1 MMRRLKSATMRVID
15 CRRLKISVALGL
27 LCASA
32 SLAADGPG
40 LVDAA
45 RNGNVDAVRSLLKGG
60 ADPNQTAP
68 DGSTA
73 VHWAV
78 HGDNLAMLNALLDA
92 GARPDGVTRYRIAPL
107 TLAAQNG
114 NAALVERLLAAG
126 ANPDTASE
134 EGQTALM
141 TAARNGSVAAVRALL
156 KRGAQVGLAES
167 FRGQTALMFAAGEG
181 NTDAARLLLEFG
193 AKLNERSKGGYTP
206 LLFAVRNNRFETVKF
221 LLEQGANVNDRIP
234 DGTSALSMAILNAD
248 FDLAALLLDSGA
260 DPNVPDPRGHPLH
273 VVVWLH
279 QPGAPPDFAMNGED
293 PQPVPRPR
301 GKLSHLDMAKKL
313 LAKGADPNA
322 PITWG
327 DRRFNSAGVARSP
340 ANLNI
345 GRHYLTYEGA
355 TPFYLA
361 ARNGDE
367 PMMRVLAAAGADPT
381 KSNRFGVTPL
391 MAAAC
396 LDYYEGE
403 TAGPFSGVPESQ
415 RLEAVKLALALGN
428 TINART
434 TFGDYKMIGTP
445 ENTLLRYPDNFQDLI
460 DLGMGDPRFAE
471 MTALHGAVIC
481 NQPSIVKY
489 LIEQGA
495 EVNAKNRLGWTPLMM
510 AGGLYIAN
518 AHKTSPGSAEI
529 LREALAARGLNG
541 R

>member
-1 MMRRLKSATMRVID
+1 MRVNWIT
-15 CRRLKISVALGL
+15 VALGV

-32 SLAADGPG
+32 SLAADGPA
-40 LVDAA
+40 LVEAA
-45 RNGNVDAVRSLLKGG
+45 RDGSVETVRSLLKGG
-60 ADPNQTAP
+60 ADPNQAAP

-78 HGDNLAMLNALLDA
+78 HRHNLTMLNALLGA
-92 GARPDGVTRYRIAPL
+92 GAKPDGVTRYRIAPL

-114 NAALVERLLAAG
+114 NAALVERLLDAG
-126 ANPDTASE
+126 AHPDTASE

-156 KRGAQVGLAES
+156 KRGARVGLAES

-193 AKLNERSKGGYTP
+193 AALGERSKGGYSP
-206 LLFAVRNNRFETVKF
+206 LLFAVRNNRYETVKF

-234 DGTSALSMAILNAD
+234 DGTSALSIAILNAD

-260 DPNVPDPRGHPLH
+260 DPNAPDPRGHPLH

-301 GKLSHLDMAKKL
+301 GTLSHLDIAKKL

-322 PITWG
+322 AITWG
-327 DRRFNSAGVARSP
+327 DRRFNTGGLARNP
-340 ANLNI
+340 TNLNI
-345 GRHYLTYEGA
+345 GRHYLTYQGA

-381 KSNRFGVTPL
+381 RSNRFGVTPL

-428 TINART
+428 KINART
-434 TFGDYKMIGTP
+434 TFGDYTMIGTP
-445 ENTLLRYPDNFQDLI
+445 EDTLLRYPDNFRDLL
-460 DLGMGDPRFAE
+460 DLGTGDPRFAD

-495 EVNAKNRLGWTPLMM
+495 EVNAKNRLGWTPLMI

-518 AHKTSPGSAEI
+518 AHKTSPGSAQI
-529 LREALAARGLNG
+529 LREALAKVSAK
-541 R
+541 

>member
-1 MMRRLKSATMRVID
+1 M
-15 CRRLKISVALGL
+15 
-27 LCASA
+27 
-32 SLAADGPG
+32 
-40 LVDAA
+40 DAA
-45 RNGNVDAVRSLLKGG
+45 RNGDLGAVRSLLKGG
-60 ADPNQTAP
+60 ADPNQAAP

-78 HGDNLAMLNALLDA
+78 HRDNLDMLNALLAA
-92 GARPDGVTRYRIAPL
+92 GAMPDRVTRYKVAPL

-114 NAALVERLLAAG
+114 NAALVERLLDAG
-126 ANPDTASE
+126 ANPDTVSQ

-156 KRGAQVGLAES
+156 RRGAQVGLAES

-181 NTDAARLLLEFG
+181 NTDAAELLLEVG
-193 AKLNERSKGGYTP
+193 AELKQRSKGGYTP
-206 LLFAVRNNRFETVKF
+206 LLFAVRNNRYDTVKF
-221 LLEQGANVNDRIP
+221 LLAQGADVNDRIP

-248 FDLAALLLDSGA
+248 FDLAALLLEAGA

-301 GKLSHLDMAKKL
+301 GKLSHLDMARLL

-322 PITWG
+322 TITWG
-327 DRRFNSAGVARSP
+327 ERRFGSGGLARNP
-340 ANLNI
+340 PNLNI

-367 PMMRVLAAAGADPT
+367 PMMRVLAAGGADPT
-381 KSNRFGVTPL
+381 KPTRFGVTPL

-403 TAGPFSGVPESQ
+403 TAGPFSGVPEAATAGGREARPRAGQHDQ
-415 RLEAVKLALALGN
+415 RPDHLRRLPDDRHAGRHAAALSGQLSGPGRPGHGRPALRRDDRAARRGDLQPAVN
-428 TINART
+428 RQV
-434 TFGDYKMIGTP
+434 
-445 ENTLLRYPDNFQDLI
+445 PDRAGRRGERQEPAGMDAADDRRRPVHRQRPQDL
-460 DLGMGDPRFAE
+460 PR
-471 MTALHGAVIC
+471 VRRD
-481 NQPSIVKY
+481 S
-489 LIEQGA
+489 
-495 EVNAKNRLGWTPLMM
+495 
-510 AGGLYIAN
+510 
-518 AHKTSPGSAEI
+518 
-529 LREALAARGLNG
+529 ARGAG
-541 R
+541 RARSANRPLT

>member
-1 MMRRLKSATMRVID
+1 MRRLACFAV
-15 CRRLKISVALGL
+15 GF
-27 LCASA
+27 LCAWA
-32 SLAADGPG
+32 SLAASGPT

-45 RNGNVDAVRSLLKGG
+45 KNGDLAAVRSLIKSG
-60 ADPNQTAP
+60 ANPNDAAP

-78 HGDNLAMLNALLDA
+78 HHDNLEMLNALLAA
-92 GARPDGVTRYRIAPL
+92 GAKPDLVTRYKIAPL

-114 NAALVERLLAAG
+114 NAAIIERLLDAG
-126 ANPDTASE
+126 AKPDTVSE

-156 KRGAQVGLAES
+156 RRGAQVGLAES

-193 AKLNERSKGGYTP
+193 ADLNVRSMGGYTP
-206 LLFAVRNNRFETVKF
+206 LLFAVRNNRSDMVKV
-221 LLEQGANVNDRIP
+221 LLDQGANVNDRIP
-234 DGTSALSMAILNAD
+234 DGTSALSLAILNAD
-248 FDLAALLLDSGA
+248 FDLAAQLLEAGA
-260 DPNVPDPRGHPLH
+260 DPNVPDPRGNPLH
-273 VVVWLH
+273 VVVWSH

-301 GKLSHLDMAKKL
+301 GKLSHLDMARLL

-322 PITWG
+322 EITWAE
-327 DRRFNSAGVARSP
+327 RRFGSGGLARNP

-345 GRHYLTYEGA
+345 GRHYLAYQGA

-367 PMMRVLAAAGADPT
+367 PMMRVLADGGANPT
-381 KSNRFGVTPL
+381 KATRFGVTPL

-403 TAGPFSGVPESQ
+403 TAGPFSGVPEPQ
-415 RLEAVKLALALGN
+415 RLEAVKLALELGN
-428 TINART
+428 KINART
-434 TFGDYKMIGTP
+434 AFGDYPMTGTP
-445 ENTLLRYPDNFQDLI
+445 EATLLRYPDNFEDLV
-460 DLGMGDPRFAE
+460 DLGVGDPRFAD

-489 LIEQGA
+489 LIDQGA
-495 EVNAKNRLGWTPLMM
+495 EVNAKNRLGWTPLMI

-529 LREALAARGLNG
+529 LREALAAHGLPTG

>member
-1 MMRRLKSATMRVID
+1 MRLNRAVSTVVRCIVMAAGM
-15 CRRLKISVALGL
+15 
-27 LCASA
+27 LCAPA
-32 SLAADGPG
+32 WLAADGPG

-45 RNGNVDAVRSLLKGG
+45 RSGNVDVVRSLLAGG
-60 ADPNQTAP
+60 ADPNQAAP

-78 HGDNLAMLNALLDA
+78 HGDNLAMLNVLLEA
-92 GARPDGVTRYRIAPL
+92 GARPDAVTRYRIAPL

-114 NAALVERLLAAG
+114 SAALVERLLDAG
-126 ANPDTASE
+126 ADPDTVSE

-141 TAARNGSVAAVRALL
+141 TAARNGSVAAVSALL
-156 KRGAQVGLAES
+156 KRGAQVGLTES

-181 NTDAARLLLEFG
+181 NTAAAALLLEAG
-193 AKLNERSKGGYTP
+193 ATLSERSKGGYTP
-206 LLFAVRNNRFETVKF
+206 LLFAVRNNRSETVAF
-221 LLEQGANVNDRIP
+221 LLKHGATANDRLP
-234 DGTSALSMAILNAD
+234 DGTPALSLAILNAD
-248 FDLAALLLDSGA
+248 FDLAAMLLDAGA

-273 VVVWLH
+273 VVVWSH

-301 GKLSHLDMAKKL
+301 GRLSHLDMARKL
-313 LAKGADPNA
+313 LAMGANPDA
-322 PITWG
+322 TITWKE
-327 DRRFNSAGVARSP
+327 RRFGSGGLARNP

-345 GRHYLTYEGA
+345 GRHYLSYEGA

-367 PMMRVLAAAGADPT
+367 PMMRVLAAGGADPLKT
-381 KSNRFGVTPL
+381 TRFGVTPL

-415 RLEAVKLALALGN
+415 RLEAVKLALTLGN
-428 TINART
+428 PINART
-434 TFGDYKMIGTP
+434 RFGDYTMVGAP
-445 ENTLLRYPDNFQDLI
+445 EDTLLRYPDNFQALV
-460 DLGMGDPRFAE
+460 DLGTGDPRFAE

-489 LIEQGA
+489 LIDQGA
-495 EVNAKNRLGWTPLMM
+495 EVNARNRLGWTPLMI

-518 AHKTSPGSAEI
+518 AHKTSPGSAQV
-529 LREALAARGLNG
+529 LREAMAAQEAGHSR
-541 R
+541 

>member
-1 MMRRLKSATMRVID
+1 MRRLI
-15 CRRLKISVALGL
+15 CFALGV
-27 LCASA
+27 LCAVA
-32 SLAADGPG
+32 PLAANGPA

-45 RNGNVDAVRSLLKGG
+45 RNGDLGAVRSLLNGG
-60 ADPNQTAP
+60 ADPNAAAP

-78 HGDNLAMLNALLDA
+78 HRDNLDMANVLLAA
-92 GARPDGVTRYRIAPL
+92 GARPDRVTRYKVAPL

-114 NAALVERLLAAG
+114 NAAMVERLLAAG
-126 ANPDTASE
+126 SSPDTVSQ

-156 KRGAQVGLAES
+156 RGGATVGLAES
-167 FRGQTALMFAAGEG
+167 VRGQTALMFAAGEG
-181 NTDAARLLLEFG
+181 NTAAAELLLEVG
-193 AKLNERSKGGYTP
+193 AELKQRSTGGYTP
-206 LLFAVRNNRFETVKF
+206 LLFAVRNNRYETVK
-221 LLEQGANVNDRIP
+221 LLVAQGADVNDKIP
-234 DGTSALSMAILNAD
+234 DGTSALGMAILNAD
-248 FDLAALLLDSGA
+248 FDLAALLLEAGA
-260 DPNVPDPRGHPLH
+260 DPNKPDPRGHPLH

-301 GKLSHLDMAKKL
+301 GKLSHLDMARLL
-313 LAKGADPNA
+313 LAKGADPNVT
-322 PITWG
+322 ITWG
-327 DRRFNSAGVARSP
+327 DRRFGSGGLARNP
-340 ANLNI
+340 PNLNI
-345 GRHYLTYEGA
+345 GRHYLTYQGA

-367 PMMRVLAAAGADPT
+367 PMMRVLAAGGADPL
-381 KSNRFGVTPL
+381 KSTRFGVTPL

-403 TAGPFSGVPESQ
+403 TAGPFSGVPEAQ
-415 RLEAVKLALALGN
+415 RLEAVKLALKLGN
-428 TINART
+428 EINART

-445 ENTLLRYPDNFQDLI
+445 EGTLLKYPDNFSDLA
-460 DLGMGDPRFAE
+460 DLGVGDMRFAE

-481 NQPSIVKY
+481 NQPSIVKH

-495 EVNAKNRLGWTPLMM
+495 EVNARNRLGWTPLMI

-518 AHKTSPGSAEI
+518 AHKTSPASADI
-529 LREALAARGLNG
+529 LRGAPAVRDLPTG

>member
-1 MMRRLKSATMRVID
+1 MRFSQVVATVRCVG
-15 CRRLKISVALGL
+15 VALGL
-27 LCASA
+27 SSA
-32 SLAADGPG
+32 ATALAADGPP

-45 RNGNVDAVRSLLKGG
+45 KHGDVIAVRSLLAGG
-60 ADPNQTAP
+60 ADPNQAAP

-78 HGDNLAMLNALLDA
+78 HGDHLAILDVLLAA
-92 GARPDGVTRYRIAPL
+92 GARPDGVTRYGIAPL

-114 NAALVERLLAAG
+114 NAGLIERLLAAG
-126 ANPDTASE
+126 ANPDTTSA

-156 KRGAQVGLAES
+156 QRGAQVGLTEA

-181 NTDAARLLLEFG
+181 NTNAARLLIESG
-193 AKLNERSKGGYTP
+193 ARLDEHSKGGYTP
-206 LLFAVRNNRFETVKF
+206 LLFAVRNNRYETVEF
-221 LLEQGANVNDRIP
+221 LLAQGANVNDTIP
-234 DGTSALSMAILNAD
+234 DGTSALSLAILNAD
-248 FDLAALLLDSGA
+248 FDLAAMLLDAGA

-301 GKLSHLDMAKKL
+301 GKLTHLDMAKKL

-322 PITWG
+322 TITWG
-327 DRRFNSAGVARSP
+327 DRRFNSGGLARNP
-340 ANLNI
+340 VNLNI
-345 GRHYLTYEGA
+345 GRHYLTYQGA

-367 PMMRVLAAAGADPT
+367 PMMRVLAAGGADPT
-381 KSNRFGVTPL
+381 RSTRFGVTPL

-415 RLEAVKLALALGN
+415 RLAAVQLALALGN
-428 TINART
+428 KVNART
-434 TFGDYKMIGTP
+434 TFGEYTMIGTP
-445 ENTLLRYPDNFQDLI
+445 EDTLLRYPDNFQELV
-460 DLGMGDPRFAE
+460 DLGVGDPRFAD

-495 EVNAKNRLGWTPLMM
+495 EVNAKNRLGWTPLMI

-518 AHKTSPGSAEI
+518 AHKTSPGSAQI
-529 LREALAARGLNG
+529 LREALAAHSDG

>member
-1 MMRRLKSATMRVID
+1 V
-15 CRRLKISVALGL
+15 

-32 SLAADGPG
+32 SLAADEAG

-78 HGDNLAMLNALLDA
+78 HGDNLAMLNALLAA
-92 GARPDGVTRYRIAPL
+92 GAKPDVVTRYKITPL

-114 NAALVERLLAAG
+114 NAALVERLLTAG
-126 ANPDTASE
+126 ANPNTASE

-141 TAARNGSVAAVRALL
+141 TAARNGSVTAVRALL

-181 NTDAARLLLEFG
+181 NTDAAKLLLEFG
-193 AKLNERSKGGYTP
+193 AKRDERSKGGYTP
-206 LLFAVRNNRFETVKF
+206 LLFAVRNNRIETVKF
-221 LLEQGANVNDRIP
+221 LLEQGANVNDKIA
-234 DGTSALSMAILNAD
+234 DGTSALSLAILNAD
-248 FDLAALLLDSGA
+248 FDLAALLLDAGA

-293 PQPVPRPR
+293 PRPVPRPR
-301 GKLSHLDMAKKL
+301 GKLSHLDIAKTL
-313 LAKGADPNA
+313 LEKGADPNVT
-322 PITWG
+322 ITWG
-327 DRRFNSAGVARSP
+327 DPRFNSGGVARSP

-345 GRHYLTYEGA
+345 GRHYLTYQGA

-367 PMMRVLAAAGADPT
+367 PMMRVLAAGGADPMKAT
-381 KSNRFGVTPL
+381 RFGVTPL
-391 MAAAC
+391 MGAAC

-403 TAGPFSGVPESQ
+403 TAGPFSGVPETQ

-428 TINART
+428 QINART

-445 ENTLLRYPDNFQDLI
+445 EETLLKYPDNFRDLI

-471 MTALHGAVIC
+471 MTPLHGAVIC

-495 EVNAKNRLGWTPLMM
+495 EVNAKNRLGWTPLMI

-518 AHKTSPGSAEI
+518 AHKTSPGSAQI
-529 LREALAARGLNG
+529 LREVMAAQGLNG

>member
-1 MMRRLKSATMRVID
+1 VFPTVLRYIGFAF
-15 CRRLKISVALGL
+15 GL
-27 LCASA
+27 ACAST
-32 SLAADGPG
+32 SFAADAPT

-45 RNGNVDAVRSLLKGG
+45 RDGNVAAVRSLLKGG
-60 ADPNQTAP
+60 ADPNQTAA

-78 HGDNLAMLNALLDA
+78 HRDDLGMLNALLDA
-92 GARPDGVTRYRIAPL
+92 GAKPDAVTRYRIAPL

-114 NAALVERLLAAG
+114 NAAIVERLLDAG
-126 ANPDTASE
+126 AHPDTASE

-141 TAARNGSVAAVRALL
+141 TAARNGSVATVRALL
-156 KRGAQVGLAES
+156 KRGAQVGLTES

-181 NTDAARLLLEFG
+181 NTEAAKLLLEFG
-193 AKLNERSKGGYTP
+193 AKLNERSKGGYSP
-206 LLFAVRNNRFETVKF
+206 LLFAVRNNRQETVR
-221 LLEQGANVNDRIP
+221 LLLAQGADVNDKIP
-234 DGTSALSMAILNAD
+234 DGTSALSLAILNAD
-248 FDLAALLLDSGA
+248 FDLAAMLLDSGA
-260 DPNVPDPRGHPLH
+260 NPNTPDPRGHPLH
-273 VVVWLH
+273 VVVWSH

-293 PQPVPRPR
+293 PRPVPRPR
-301 GKLSHLDMAKKL
+301 GKLSHLDIAKKL
-313 LAKGADPNA
+313 LEKGADPNVTV
-322 PITWG
+322 TWG
-327 DRRFNSAGVARSP
+327 DPRFNSAGVARSP
-340 ANLNI
+340 VNLNI
-345 GRHYLTYEGA
+345 GRHYLTYQGA

-367 PMMRVLAAAGADPT
+367 PMMRVLAAGGADPV
-381 KSNRFGVTPL
+381 KGNRFGVTPL

-428 TINART
+428 QINART
-434 TFGDYKMIGTP
+434 TFGEYTMIGTP
-445 ENTLLRYPDNFQDLI
+445 EETLLRYPDNFQDLV

-495 EVNAKNRLGWTPLMM
+495 EVNAKNRLGWTPLMI

-518 AHKTSPGSAEI
+518 AHKTSPASAEI
-529 LREALAARGLNG
+529 LREALAARGLND

>member
-1 MMRRLKSATMRVID
+1 
-15 CRRLKISVALGL
+15 
-27 LCASA
+27 
-32 SLAADGPG
+32 
-40 LVDAA
+40 
-45 RNGNVDAVRSLLKGG
+45 
-60 ADPNQTAP
+60 
-68 DGSTA
+68 
-73 VHWAV
+73 
-78 HGDNLAMLNALLDA
+78 MLNALLAA
-92 GARPDGVTRYRIAPL
+92 GAKPDAVTRYKITPL

-126 ANPDTASE
+126 VNPDTASE

-156 KRGAQVGLAES
+156 QRGAQVGLAES

-181 NTDAARLLLEFG
+181 NTDAAKLLLEFG
-193 AKLNERSKGGYTP
+193 AKRDERSKGGYTP
-206 LLFAVRNNRFETVKF
+206 LLFAVRNNRIETVKF
-221 LLEQGANVNDRIP
+221 LLEQGANVNDKIP

-260 DPNVPDPRGHPLH
+260 DPNVPDPRGYPLH

-293 PQPVPRPR
+293 PRPVPRPR
-301 GKLSHLDMAKKL
+301 GKLSHLDIAKRL
-313 LAKGADPNA
+313 LDKGADPNVT
-322 PITWG
+322 ITWG
-327 DRRFNSAGVARSP
+327 DPRFNSAGVARSP

-345 GRHYLTYEGA
+345 GRHYLTYQGA

-415 RLEAVKLALALGN
+415 RLDAVKLALALGN
-428 TINART
+428 QINART
-434 TFGDYKMIGTP
+434 TFGDYTMIGTP
-445 ENTLLRYPDNFQDLI
+445 EGTLLRYPDNFQELVT
-460 DLGMGDPRFAE
+460 LGMGDPRFAE

-495 EVNAKNRLGWTPLMM
+495 EVNAKNRLGWTPLMI

-529 LREALAARGLNG
+529 LREALAAQGLNG

>member
-1 MMRRLKSATMRVID
+1 MRSSQVIATVRYV
-15 CRRLKISVALGL
+15 CVALGL
-27 LCASA
+27 LSASA
-32 SLAADGPG
+32 ALGADGPP

-45 RNGNVDAVRSLLKGG
+45 KNGDLNAVRSLLSGG
-60 ADPNQTAP
+60 ADPNQAAP

-78 HGDNLAMLNALLDA
+78 HRDHLAILNALLDA
-92 GARPDGVTRYRIAPL
+92 GARPDAVTRYRIAPL
-107 TLAAQNG
+107 TLASQNG

-126 ANPDTASE
+126 ANPDTTSE

-156 KRGAQVGLAES
+156 QRGAQVGLAES
-167 FRGQTALMFAAGEG
+167 FRGQTAVMFAAGEG
-181 NTDAARLLLEFG
+181 NTDAVRLLLETG
-193 AKLNERSKGGYTP
+193 AQLHERSKGGYTP
-206 LLFAVRNNRFETVKF
+206 LLFAVRNNRYETVRF
-221 LLEQGANVNDRIP
+221 LLEQGANVNDKIP
-234 DGTSALSMAILNAD
+234 DGTSALSLAILNAD
-248 FDLAALLLDSGA
+248 FDLAAMLLDAGA

-293 PQPVPRPR
+293 PQPVSRPH

-322 PITWG
+322 TITWG
-327 DRRFNSAGVARSP
+327 DRRFNSGGLARNP
-340 ANLNI
+340 VNLNI
-345 GRHYLTYEGA
+345 GRHYLTYQGA

-367 PMMRVLAAAGADPT
+367 PMMRVLAAGGADPT
-381 KSNRFGVTPL
+381 KSTRFGVTPL

-415 RLEAVKLALALGN
+415 RLAAVQLAIALGN
-428 TINART
+428 TVNART
-434 TFGDYKMIGTP
+434 TFGDYGMIGTP
-445 ENTLLRYPDNFQDLI
+445 EDTLLRYPDNFQELI
-460 DLGMGDPRFAE
+460 DLGMGDPRFAD

-481 NQPSIVKY
+481 NQPLIVDY

-495 EVNAKNRLGWTPLMM
+495 EVNAKNRLGWTPLMI

-518 AHKTSPGSAEI
+518 AHKTSPASAQI
-529 LREALAARGLNG
+529 LRDALAAQRRDG

>member
-1 MMRRLKSATMRVID
+1 MTAFRCV
-15 CRRLKISVALGL
+15 SVVMALL
-27 LCASA
+27 WALP

-40 LVDAA
+40 LVEAA
-45 RNGNVDAVRSLLKGG
+45 RSGNVDAVRSLLKGG
-60 ADPNQTAP
+60 ADPNQAAP

-78 HGDNLAMLNALLDA
+78 HGDNLAMLNSLLAA
-92 GARPDGVTRYRIAPL
+92 GARPDGITRYKIAPL

-114 NAALVERLLAAG
+114 NAALVERLLDAG
-126 ANPDTASE
+126 ANPDTVSE

-141 TAARNGSVAAVRALL
+141 TAARNGSVPAVRALL

-193 AKLNERSKGGYTP
+193 AKLNERSKGGYSP
-206 LLFAVRNNRFETVKF
+206 LLFAVRNNRIETVRF
-221 LLEQGANVNDRIP
+221 LLEQGANVNDKIP

-293 PQPVPRPR
+293 PRPVPRPR
-301 GKLSHLDMAKKL
+301 GTLSHLDMAKKL
-313 LAKGADPNA
+313 LAAGADPNA

-327 DRRFNSAGVARSP
+327 DRRFNSGGLARNP

-367 PMMRVLAAAGADPT
+367 PMMRVLAAAGADPM
-381 KSNRFGVTPL
+381 KSTRFGVTPL

-415 RLEAVKLALALGN
+415 RLDAVKLALALGN

-434 TFGDYKMIGTP
+434 SFGDYKMIGTP
-445 ENTLLRYPDNFQDLI
+445 EVTLLRYPDNFQDLM
-460 DLGMGDPRFAE
+460 DLGTGDPRFAD

-481 NQPSIVKY
+481 NQPSIVKF

-495 EVNAKNRLGWTPLMM
+495 EVNAKNRLGWTPLMI

-518 AHKTSPGSAEI
+518 AHKTSPGSAQI

>member
-1 MMRRLKSATMRVID
+1 MRLSHAPSTVLRCVSFT
-15 CRRLKISVALGL
+15 LGL
-27 LCASA
+27 FCASA

-40 LVDAA
+40 LVDAV
-45 RNGNVDAVRSLLKGG
+45 RNGNLDAVRSLLTGG
-60 ADPNQTAP
+60 ADPNQAAP

-73 VHWAV
+73 VHWAA
-78 HGDNLAMLNALLDA
+78 HGDNLAMLNVLLAA
-92 GARPDGVTRYRIAPL
+92 GAKPDVVTRYKITPL

-126 ANPDTASE
+126 ANPNTASE

-141 TAARNGSVAAVRALL
+141 TAARNGSVAVVRALL

-181 NTDAARLLLEFG
+181 NTDAAKLLLEFG
-193 AKLNERSKGGYTP
+193 AKRDERSKGGYTP
-206 LLFAVRNNRFETVKF
+206 LLFAVRNNRIETVKF
-221 LLEQGANVNDRIP
+221 LLEQGANVNDKIP
-234 DGTSALSMAILNAD
+234 DGTSALSLAILNAD

-293 PQPVPRPR
+293 PRPVPRPR
-301 GKLSHLDMAKKL
+301 GKLSHLDIAKKL
-313 LAKGADPNA
+313 IEKGADPNVT
-322 PITWG
+322 ITWG
-327 DRRFNSAGVARSP
+327 DPRFNSAGVARSP

-345 GRHYLTYEGA
+345 GRHYLTYQGA

-367 PMMRVLAAAGADPT
+367 PMMRVLAAGGADPL
-381 KSNRFGVTPL
+381 KGNRFGVTPL
-391 MAAAC
+391 MGASC

-415 RLEAVKLALALGN
+415 RLAAVKLALALGN
-428 TINART
+428 QINART

-445 ENTLLRYPDNFQDLI
+445 EGTLLKYPDNFRDLI
-460 DLGMGDPRFAE
+460 DLGMGDPRFADS
-471 MTALHGAVIC
+471 TALHGAVIC

-495 EVNAKNRLGWTPLMM
+495 EVNAKNRLGWTPLMI

-518 AHKTSPGSAEI
+518 AHKTSPGSAEV
-529 LREALAARGLNG
+529 LREAMAAQGLNG

>member
-1 MMRRLKSATMRVID
+1 MAFFRS
-15 CRRLKISVALGL
+15 ISVALGL

-32 SLAADGPG
+32 SFAADGVG

-45 RNGNVDAVRSLLKGG
+45 RNGNVDAVRALLKSG
-60 ADPNQTAP
+60 ADPNQAAP

-78 HGDNLAMLNALLDA
+78 HGDNLAMLNALLAA
-92 GARPDGVTRYRIAPL
+92 GAKPNVVTRYKVAPL

-114 NAALVERLLAAG
+114 NAAVVERLLAVG
-126 ANPDTASE
+126 VNPDTASE

-141 TAARNGSVAAVRALL
+141 TAARNGTVAAVRALL
-156 KRGAQVGLAES
+156 KRGAQVNLAES
-167 FRGQTALMFAAGEG
+167 VRGQTALMFAAGEG

-206 LLFAVRNNRFETVKF
+206 LLFAVRNNRYETVTF
-221 LLEQGANVNDRIP
+221 LLKQGADVNDKIP
-234 DGTSALSMAILNAD
+234 DGTSALSIAILNAD
-248 FDLAALLLDSGA
+248 FDLAAMLLDSGA

-293 PQPVPRPR
+293 PRPVPRPR
-301 GKLSHLDMAKKL
+301 GKLSHLDIAKKL
-313 LAKGADPNA
+313 LEKGADPNVT
-322 PITWG
+322 ITWG
-327 DRRFNSAGVARSP
+327 DPRFNSAGVARSP

-345 GRHYLTYEGA
+345 GRHYLTYQGA

-367 PMMRVLAAAGADPT
+367 PMMRVLAAGGADPL

-391 MAAAC
+391 MGAAC

-403 TAGPFSGVPESQ
+403 TAGPYSGVPESQ
-415 RLEAVKLALALGN
+415 RLEAVKLALMLGN
-428 TINART
+428 QINART

-445 ENTLLRYPDNFQDLI
+445 EGTLLKYPDNFRDLI
-460 DLGMGDPRFAE
+460 DLGMGDPRFADS
-471 MTALHGAVIC
+471 TALHGAVIC

-518 AHKTSPGSAEI
+518 AHKTSPGSAQM
-529 LREALAARGLNG
+529 LREALAARGLND